1 MVVSPYEKYKKTGI
15 TTASGGKLI
24 LMLYDG
30 AIRFLNQ
37 SLEGLK
43 EKRYDVVNNNIIKGQ
58 NILTEL
64 MLSLNMNVGEIA
76 ENLYSLYDYMNRRL
90 IEANIKKDDKVIKEV
105 LGMLTDLRATWEE
118 AIKRSG
124 QKVVKEEPEEKKV

>member
-1 MVVSPYEKYKKTGI
+1 MAMNPYEKYKKTGVE
-15 TTASGGKLI
+15 TASGGKLI

-30 AIRFLNQ
+30 AIKFLNQ

-43 EKRYDVVNNNIIKGQ
+43 DKKYDIVNNNVIKGQ

-90 IEANIKKDDKVIKEV
+90 IEANIKKNGEIVKEV
-105 LGMLTDLRATWEE
+105 LGMLMELRATWEE
-118 AIKRSG
+118 AIKRAG
-124 QKVVKEEPEEKKV
+124 QKVVKKESSD

>member
-1 MVVSPYEKYKKTGI
+1 VVVSPYEKYKKTGI

>member
-1 MVVSPYEKYKKTGI
+1 MVMSPYEKYKKMGVE
-15 TTASGGKLI
+15 TASGGKLI

-30 AIRFLNQ
+30 AIKFLNQ

-43 EKRYDVVNNNIIKGQ
+43 DKKYDVVNNNIIKGQ

-64 MLSLNMNVGEIA
+64 MLSLNMSVGEIA

-90 IEANIKKDDKVIKEV
+90 IEANIKKNGEIIKEV

-118 AIKRSG
+118 AIKRAGSG
-124 QKVVKEEPEEKKV
+124 QKVVKKEPLQE

>member
-1 MVVSPYEKYKKTGI
+1 MAINPYEKYKKAGVQ
-15 TTASGGKLI
+15 TASGGKLI

-30 AIRFLNQ
+30 AIKFLNQ

-43 EKRYDVVNNNIIKGQ
+43 EKKYDVVNNNIIKGQ

-90 IEANIKKDDKVIKEV
+90 IEANIKKDGEIIKEI

-124 QKVVKEEPEEKKV
+124 QKVVKAKSG

>member
-1 MVVSPYEKYKKTGI
+1 VVVSPYEKYKKTGI

-43 EKRYDVVNNNIIKGQ
+43 EKKYDVVNNNIIKGQ

>member
-1 MVVSPYEKYKKTGI
+1 MVVSPYEKYKKTGV

-43 EKRYDVVNNNIIKGQ
+43 EKKYDVVNNNIIKAQ

-90 IEANIKKDDKVIKEV
+90 IEANIKKEGEIVKEV
-105 LGMLTDLRATWEE
+105 LGMLTDLRATWDE
-118 AIKRSG
+118 AIKKVG
-124 QKVVKEEPEEKKV
+124 QKVVKEESPKKKP

>member
-43 EKRYDVVNNNIIKGQ
+43 EKKYDVVNNNIIKGQ

>member
-1 MVVSPYEKYKKTGI
+1 MKDISPHEKYKKTSV
-15 TTASGGKLI
+15 TTASRGKLI

-30 AIRFLNQ
+30 AIKFLNQ

-90 IEANIKKDDKVIKEV
+90 IEANIKKDGEIIKEV
-105 LGMLTDLRATWEE
+105 LGMLTDLRETWEE
-118 AIKRSG
+118 AIRRTGEKIVKR
-124 QKVVKEEPEEKKV
+124 KT